1 MDLKQ
6 RSNTHV
12 IETAKEKK
20 REVLFEEKKADNFTK
35 MNKRHQVTASIIS
48 TNHKQW
54 KPHLGMQAL
63 HNYWK

>member
-12 IETAKEKK
+12 IETAKGKWT
-20 REVLFEEKKADNFTK
+20 EVLFEETIADNFPK
-35 MNKRHQVTASIIS
+35 LNKRHQVTASIIS

-54 KPHLGMQAL
+54 KPHLGM
-63 HNYWK
+63 